1 MGGRWGGEKED
12 SDEEEEGKEEKG
24 EEQEEEKE
32 EKENKKQREE
42 SYSISLLLTYV
53 VEQCTLGFYVD
64 ILFSFCIQNNYF
76 FFIGC
81 WGTGG
86 AWLHQ

>member
-32 EKENKKQREE
+32 EKENKKTTGGKLFHFLT
-42 SYSISLLLTYV
+42 SHLCSGAVYFGLL
-53 VEQCTLGFYVD
+53 CRH
-64 ILFSFCIQNNYF
+64 SF
-76 FFIGC
+76 FFLY
-81 WGTGG
+81 TK
-86 AWLHQ
+86 